1 MDPEPGVK
9 SPRGNKGERKAIR
22 TFTAS
27 PDEIRM
33 LEAVAHYHGFSKSA
47 TITNL
52 VKKEFWRVFPQGTS
66 EIRPDPGA
74 HIRREPLGEP
84 GEKR

>member
-1 MDPEPGVK
+1 MEPEPSVK
-9 SPRGNKGERKAIR
+9 SRRSRKVDKKVVR

-27 PDEIRM
+27 ADEIRM

-47 TITNL
+47 TITSL
-52 VKKEFWRVFPQGTS
+52 VKKEFWRLFPQGTS

-74 HIRREPLGEP
+74 RVLGEP
-84 GEKR
+84 GEKRP